1 MGNGAPAGA
10 SSSESHTTEVH
21 TNVHEESVTK
31 KEEEVVH
38 KESVIKKEEE
48 VGSATEA
55 QNKPGISSLI
65 GEKRSP
71 SEKKND
77 QVRVGTGVLAATVTT
92 CSMPIR
98 EREKDR
104 IYRQIEVGL
113 CI

>member
-21 TNVHEESVTK
+21 TNVHEESVI
-31 KEEEVVH
+31 KEE
-38 KESVIKKEEE
+38 EEE

-55 QNKPGISSLI
+55 QNKPGISFLI

-71 SEKKND
+71 SGKKND
-77 QVRVGTGVLAATVTT
+77 QVRVGTGVLAATVST
-92 CSMPIR
+92 CSMSKKEALCAP
-98 EREKDR
+98 REKDR